1 MRKTIRAAIAGLALV
16 GGAAAIAET
25 AQAQGYYYGPPV
37 YNGNGYYSAPSRAY
51 PSPYYN
57 NAYPNSGYYN
67 NYNGYNG
74 YNNYNSY
81 GSNGSL
87 AGIAGALLGSV
98 LGNGYS
104 NSNVPYDQ
112 YGPDPNGM
120 IAPDGH
126 RIKCKLRKNYDSY
139 YRAYVT
145 RRECR

>member
-1 MRKTIRAAIAGLALV
+1 MRKMIRAAVAGLALM
-16 GGAAAIAET
+16 GGAAAVAST

-37 YNGNGYYSAPSRAY
+37 YYGQNGYYQAPSRG
-51 PSPYYN
+51 YYN
-57 NAYPNSGYYN
+57 NGYAQPYAGYPNSGYYN
-67 NYNGYNG
+67 NGYNG
-74 YNNYNSY
+74 YGNGY
-81 GSNGSL
+81 GGDSSL

-98 LGNGYS
+98 LGNGYQS
-104 NSNVPYDQ
+104 SNVPYDQ

-139 YRAYVT
+139 YRGYVT